1 MNNESFAIDSRQGYD
16 DISQDQAS
24 AMLRLGLPGPRNAA
38 DDLVN
43 HLESADGVA
52 WLRGLFSNEPFSLL
66 KVTQAQIL
74 GGSMSLESLTMLKD
88 RGKEMVKRPQTRSA
102 YLAGLAAYY
111 LGIAAALRD
120 HKACITRTP
129 REELNQILIELASV
143 TTDQWKDLFMQAAA
157 VPQSG

>member
-1 MNNESFAIDSRQGYD
+1 MSFQTKTESKLKEVL
-16 DISQDQAS
+16 
-24 AMLRLGLPGPRNAA
+24 LRYR
-38 DDLVN
+38 
-43 HLESADGVA
+43 
-52 WLRGLFSNEPFSLL
+52 
-66 KVTQAQIL
+66 
-74 GGSMSLESLTMLKD
+74 LESLTMLKD

-157 VPQSG
+157 VPQLG

>member
-1 MNNESFAIDSRQGYD
+1 MNNESLAIDSRHGYD

-43 HLESADGVA
+43 HLESADGAA
-52 WLRGLFSNEPFSLL
+52 WMRGLFESEPFSLL
-66 KVTQAQIL
+66 KVTSAQIL
-74 GGSMSLESLTMLKD
+74 GARMTLESISMLKD

-111 LGIAAALRD
+111 LAIAAALRD
-120 HKACITRTP
+120 HKTVITRTP
-129 REELNQILIELASV
+129 RPELNQILIELASV
-143 TTDQWKDLFMQAAA
+143 TQEQWKELFMQAAA
-157 VPQSG
+157 VPAGG